1 MLQTLSVWFSA
12 CLVPTDRKTRWEKK
26 RVEKPP
32 LEDLDR
38 QSRPGRATELGVFT
52 NITAWHCTFGCI
64 TSVSHFVYHIVS
76 QWHLMNYHWHSL
88 TYLTFI
94 DIFDIH
100 WQFVPIFA
108 PWEVPDLQWNGWHR
122 GDRGGGLPWL
132 PLQLHCLAE
141 GPGLGDHPS
150 FHHFII
156 SSFYYNLSIYLSIY
170 LPTYLPTYLSI
181 YLSIYIN
188 Y

>member
-12 CLVPTDRKTRWEKK
+12 CLVPTDGKTRWEKK

-38 QSRPGRATELGVFT
+38 QSRPGRATKLGVFI
-52 NITAWHCTFGCI
+52 NATAWHCTFGCI

-94 DIFDIH
+94 DSSSPF
-100 WQFVPIFA
+100 
-108 PWEVPDLQWNGWHR
+108 LHR
-122 GDRGGGLPWL
+122 GRYQTCSGMGGTVEIVVVVSHGSHFSSTAWRKV
-132 PLQLHCLAE
+132 LAWE
-141 GPGLGDHPS
+141 IILWIPGHD
-150 FHHFII
+150 FII
-156 SSFYYNLSIYLSIY
+156 SSFHHSITSSAAQGGGGSFRIGNL
-170 LPTYLPTYLSI
+170 
-181 YLSIYIN
+181 
-188 Y
+188 